1 MAFSK
6 FEEQLNEL
14 EKQLGGWIA
23 PLLVVVIAVVFI
35 VLTFLLALLLS
46 KYNLLFINNS
56 SLD

>member
-14 EKQLGGWIA
+14 EKQLGVWIA

-35 VLTFLLALLLS
+35 ELTFLLALLLS
-46 KYNLLFINNS
+46 KYNLLFINNTN
-56 SLD
+56 